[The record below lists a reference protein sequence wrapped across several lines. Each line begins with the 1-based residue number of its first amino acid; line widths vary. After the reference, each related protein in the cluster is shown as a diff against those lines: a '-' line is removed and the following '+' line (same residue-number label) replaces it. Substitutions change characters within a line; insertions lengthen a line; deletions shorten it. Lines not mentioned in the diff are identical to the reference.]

1 MLPFSIPC
9 DRCLEPVD
17 TRVDY
22 TVDEVVDFNDNA
34 SDGRSKRRKK
44 TILMDTTSTWTS

>member
-1 MLPFSIPC
+1 MLLLDIPC

-34 SDGRSKRRKK
+34 IGGRSKRRKR
-44 TILMDTTSTWTS
+44 LY